1 MPQFVPFRFIE
12 PRLAGDAEVV
22 GVGEDLSSER
32 LLWAYALG
40 IFPWPMT
47 GYPLLW
53 FCPAWRAVLDFGRL
67 HVPARLARTR
77 RSSPLTFTIDAAF
90 DQVIAACRRSPRPG
104 QGGTWITPAMLSAY
118 RTLHGLGHAHSVE
131 AWDAEGSLV
140 GGLYGV
146 ECGGVFSGES
156 MFHAVPNA
164 SKLALLFLC
173 DYLSARGAG
182 WLDIQ
187 MMTPHLAALGAHEL
201 PRDEFL
207 DRLDAEHRRELVLF
221 PEQGM
226 MKV

>member
-1 MPQFVPFRFIE
+1 MPQIVPFRFIE

-22 GVGEDLSSER
+22 GVGEDLSPER
-32 LLWAYALG
+32 LLWAYAQG

-53 FCPAWRAVLDFGRL
+53 FCPAQRAVLDFDRL
-67 HVPARLARTR
+67 HIPERLARTR
-77 RSSPLTFTIDAAF
+77 RNSPLTFTLDAAF

-104 QGGTWITPAMLSAY
+104 QSGTWITSAMLSAY

-131 AWDAEGSLV
+131 AWDTEGELV

-146 ECGGVFSGES
+146 ESGGVFSGES
-156 MFHAVPNA
+156 MFHCVPNA

-173 DYLSARGAG
+173 DHLQSRGPG

-207 DRLDAEHRRELVLF
+207 DRLDTEHRRGLRLF
-221 PEQGM
+221 
-226 MKV
+226 